1 MHTIRKPRPRR
12 FRCALALLTLAL
24 LFPSA
29 RSATGAP
36 QPCRNPYC
44 VGVWYFTAWN
54 TEAPPDSAV
63 AAKAVY
69 GRVDPWVGVRDY
81 ATGKGATRISDP
93 ATGADV
99 NFAGRE
105 PLLGFYD
112 ELSQSVV
119 DTQIQEAASEGLGFF
134 AFYWFLDPDTGREQR
149 MENPI
154 HRFFSSVNRD
164 MMHFALSPMISKQ
177 GAKLSYASWSANT
190 VPELVSYI
198 ASESYLR
205 IDNRPIVFDWQLPFR
220 SAEEHKAALTQL
232 RQAIQARLGTEP
244 LVLVVLSGDDDYD
257 KFVRLRDAWGV
268 DGATCFGIHI
278 SGAPEPYSE
287 MVRQGIRQTSKQA
300 TTQQGRVDSGMIYV
314 PCGSTGIDARP
325 WFRVGGFPRYDRGPD
340 VRPRTTTPTVQ
351 EFREHLANIRSF
363 INRHRVRTLNM
374 VTLYAWNEWGE
385 AAASIEPS
393 RVEGYT
399 YADTVRQVFDL
410 KPRASRP

>member
-1 MHTIRKPRPRR
+1 
-12 FRCALALLTLAL
+12 
-24 LFPSA
+24 
-29 RSATGAP
+29 
-36 QPCRNPYC
+36 
-44 VGVWYFTAWN
+44 
-54 TEAPPDSAV
+54 
-63 AAKAVY
+63 
-69 GRVDPWVGVRDY
+69 
-81 ATGKGATRISDP
+81 
-93 ATGADV
+93 
-99 NFAGRE
+99 
-105 PLLGFYD
+105 
-112 ELSQSVV
+112 
-119 DTQIQEAASEGLGFF
+119 
-134 AFYWFLDPDTGREQR
+134 

-340 VRPRTTTPTVQ
+340 VRPRTTMPTVQ

-374 VTLYAWNEWGE
+374 VTSTHGTNGARRRPRSSHRVWKATPTRILFAKSLTSSLVQ
-385 AAASIEPS
+385 AA
-393 RVEGYT
+393 R
-399 YADTVRQVFDL
+399 DTGICEVGLNSCPRLLHRRRL
-410 KPRASRP
+410 K

>member
-1 MHTIRKPRPRR
+1 MSTDRPANGRRSPALAKTPSQRMATAQPTWMRWIQPLREVRPIARTVRKRHQCR
-12 FRCALALLTLAL
+12 FRYALLIFAIF
-24 LFPSA
+24 FPVA
-29 RSATGAP
+29 TSATGAP
-36 QPCRNPYC
+36 PPARARPAWEI
-44 VGVWYFTAWN
+44 WYFTAWN
-54 TEAPPDSAV
+54 TEAPPNSAI
-63 AAKAVY
+63 AAKTVY

-81 ATGKGATRISDP
+81 ATGKGATRIIDP

-112 ELSQSVV
+112 KSSQSVV

-164 MMHFALSPMISKQ
+164 MMHFALSPMISEQ
-177 GAKLSYASWSANT
+177 GAKLSYAGWSAKT

-205 IDNRPIVFDWQLPFR
+205 IDNRPIIFDWQLPFR
-220 SAEEHKAALTQL
+220 SAEEHKAALTLL
-232 RQAIQARLGTEP
+232 RQATQARLGTEP

-287 MVRQGIRQTSKQA
+287 MVRTRN
-300 TTQQGRVDSGMIYV
+300 
-314 PCGSTGIDARP
+314 P
-325 WFRVGGFPRYDRGPD
+325 PD
-340 VRPRTTTPTVQ
+340 
-351 EFREHLANIRSF
+351 
-363 INRHRVRTLNM
+363 
-374 VTLYAWNEWGE
+374 
-385 AAASIEPS
+385 
-393 RVEGYT
+393 
-399 YADTVRQVFDL
+399 
-410 KPRASRP
+410 K